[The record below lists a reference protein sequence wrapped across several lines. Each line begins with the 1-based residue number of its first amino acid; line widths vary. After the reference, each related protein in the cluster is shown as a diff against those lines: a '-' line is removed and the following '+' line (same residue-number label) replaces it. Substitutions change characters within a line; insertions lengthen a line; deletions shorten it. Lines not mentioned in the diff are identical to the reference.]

1 MRALTAAARR
11 ARGRGAVAALIV
23 AAAVGAAFGGAQA
36 ASAHDSLI
44 SATPSADET
53 VSTASEVELTF
64 SANLLGADGG
74 NEVIVVGPDA
84 RHYETDCAAL
94 AGDTV
99 TTPVQLG
106 PGGEYQVT
114 WRVVSSDGHPIS
126 GTYAFDYTPAAGE
139 PAATGAGTSPC
150 ASVASSQ
157 ESDAADTAAPAQ
169 GPSGLVIGLSVGGV
183 AVIVVAVVVFLL
195 LRTRRGED
203 DSSDE

>member
-11 ARGRGAVAALIV
+11 ACRRGAVAAVIV
-23 AAAVGAAFGGAQA
+23 TAAVGAAFGGAQA
-36 ASAHDSLI
+36 ASAHDSLV

-94 AGDTV
+94 AGPTI

-114 WRVVSSDGHPIS
+114 WRAVSSDGHPIS

-139 PAATGAGTSPC
+139 PAASGAETSPC
-150 ASVASSQ
+150 ASVAAAQ
-157 ESDAADTAAPAQ
+157 ETDDTDATAPAS
-169 GPSGLVIGLSVGGV
+169 GPSGLVIGLAVGGV
-183 AVIVVAVVVFLL
+183 AVIAVGVVVFLL
-195 LRTRRGED
+195 VRTRRQD
-203 DSSDE
+203 DSNDE

>member
-11 ARGRGAVAALIV
+11 ACRRGAVAAVIV
-23 AAAVGAAFGGAQA
+23 TAAVGAAFGGAQA
-36 ASAHDSLI
+36 ASAHDSLV

-94 AGDTV
+94 AGPTI

-114 WRVVSSDGHPIS
+114 WRAVSSDGHPIS

-139 PAATGAGTSPC
+139 SAASGTETSPC
-150 ASVASSQ
+150 ASVAAAQ
-157 ESDAADTAAPAQ
+157 ETDDADATAPA
-169 GPSGLVIGLSVGGV
+169 SGRPGS
-183 AVIVVAVVVFLL
+183 
-195 LRTRRGED
+195 
-203 DSSDE
+203 